1 MKHTLNV
8 WSVITRLSARQI
20 WKPTFVWRVVLWL
33 GGGWPVSCRATYF
46 FGKVYY
52 GQVVVQHVFQCE
64 ASKHTAKA
72 PCCGWLT
79 GSRERCGAL
88 WGQIQV
94 IRCSILDH
102 VLTAT
107 VIWGLLLFILIMLN
121 IITKEISS
129 NNEWRCR
136 LADSSHSEFITCLFY
151 YALLT
156 KPPPRLEICQNIYT
170 TKFSCVRILH
180 IENA

>member
-1 MKHTLNV
+1 MEDVFWIYCNLKFNVLLRQEMKRSLNV

-52 GQVVVQHVFQCE
+52 GQVVVQNVIQCE
-64 ASKHTAKA
+64 ASKHTAKE

-107 VIWGLLLFILIMLN
+107 VIWGLLLSIL
-121 IITKEISS
+121 IITKLTSS
-129 NNEWRCR
+129 AIMNED
-136 LADSSHSEFITCLFY
+136 AG
-151 YALLT
+151 
-156 KPPPRLEICQNIYT
+156 
-170 TKFSCVRILH
+170 
-180 IENA
+180 

>member
-1 MKHTLNV
+1 MKCDHK
-8 WSVITRLSARQI
+8 VI
-20 WKPTFVWRVVLWL
+20 
-33 GGGWPVSCRATYF
+33 RATNLKAHICMKRVALIGGRLTCQLEGNIF

-79 GSRERCGAL
+79 GSRERCGAW

-156 KPPPRLEICQNIYT
+156 KPPPVHHQLSII
-170 TKFSCVRILH
+170 ILQMWSSSSLLS
-180 IENA
+180 ILSWASVQGL

>member
-1 MKHTLNV
+1 MDDAFWIYCNLKFNVLLRQEMKRSLNV

-79 GSRERCGAL
+79 GSRERCGAW
-88 WGQIQV
+88 WGV
-94 IRCSILDH
+94 EGPDSGH
-102 VLTAT
+102 K
-107 VIWGLLLFILIMLN
+107 MLH
-121 IITKEISS
+121 IG
-129 NNEWRCR
+129 
-136 LADSSHSEFITCLFY
+136 
-151 YALLT
+151 
-156 KPPPRLEICQNIYT
+156 PRLNRNSYLRTPPLYPHHAEYHHQGDQQQ
-170 TKFSCVRILH
+170 
-180 IENA
+180 